1 MMYRSEIHKI
11 LCIPGQNTIN
21 IFGNNVYHKK
31 KFPIELMLREQNQIP
46 PPVWSVF
53 ELSFYTPIL
62 YASEQV
68 LSSAPAEYQLLF
80 SMQVSSEIILYQSNG
95 LIFFYLPSLYTRKH
109 NSMPPARSVGH
120 GLCMPFKVILKI
132 SIPSVTVEALFN
144 LWFEMLSLYA

>member
-1 MMYRSEIHKI
+1 MRFIRLYVFQDRIQLIYSVIMFTIRKSSRLNLCSKSES
-11 LCIPGQNTIN
+11 
-21 IFGNNVYHKK
+21 
-31 KFPIELMLREQNQIP
+31 QIP
-46 PPVWSVF
+46 PHAWPVS
-53 ELSFYTPIL
+53 ELPFYIPIL

-132 SIPSVTVEALFN
+132 SMPSVTVEALFN
-144 LWFEMLSLYA
+144 L